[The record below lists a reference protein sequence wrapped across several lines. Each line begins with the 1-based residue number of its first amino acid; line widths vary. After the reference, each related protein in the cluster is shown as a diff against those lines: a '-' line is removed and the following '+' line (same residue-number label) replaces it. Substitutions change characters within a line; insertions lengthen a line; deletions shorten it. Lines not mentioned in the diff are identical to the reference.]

1 MEREKPT
8 RATLNLLKKISI
20 KKHLYVKIEFL
31 IFKIKGSP
39 CAISRD
45 AQQMGA
51 DRMMIMQSPHANL
64 CLVPPNYQNRTAVA
78 VPSLRPALADG
89 GRRSTWF
96 NHPCFERN

>member
-8 RATLNLLKKISI
+8 RATFNLLKKISI

-45 AQQMGA
+45 TQQMGA
-51 DRMMIMQSPHANL
+51 DRMNFYL
-64 CLVPPNYQNRTAVA
+64 ERTRA
-78 VPSLRPALADG
+78 G
-89 GRRSTWF
+89 
-96 NHPCFERN
+96 